1 METSFRIPEECFP
14 RDPRRMATRGGQRPC
29 QAGSRP
35 ADAVAVAARND
46 DRPELQYR
54 AVFGSHCVRRID
66 AGNARSV
73 RQKPHSV
80 RPTRNADPLAY
91 GRQKA
96 VVSARAAF
104 RAGMVEYRRPPS
116 EGHNRSRLLK
126 KDRVGSAWWMT
137 GDAGHRRM
145 RRVSGRRGLPGQ
157 QLEVVCRGSHG
168 ELLSCSGEASQ
179 LERS

>member
-1 METSFRIPEECFP
+1 DGYVTNLRLRPGDYAEAGNTKVAVVDSSSFWVTGYFEETKLAGIAPGMKARIRLMGFEQPI
-14 RDPRRMATRGGQRPC
+14 D
-29 QAGSRP
+29 
-35 ADAVAVAARND
+35 VAARND

-116 EGHNRSRLLK
+116 EGHNRSVL
-126 KDRVGSAWWMT
+126 T
-137 GDAGHRRM
+137 
-145 RRVSGRRGLPGQ
+145 
-157 QLEVVCRGSHG
+157 LETAAALART
-168 ELLSCSGEASQ
+168 EL
-179 LERS
+179 

>member
-1 METSFRIPEECFP
+1 MEEECARYRCEGEDGSPITVLEFQYFGQAETKP
-14 RDPRRMATRGGQRPC
+14 GRRRYPGAQRL
-29 QAGSRP
+29 
-35 ADAVAVAARND
+35 DVAARND

-116 EGHNRSRLLK
+116 EGHNRSVL
-126 KDRVGSAWWMT
+126 T
-137 GDAGHRRM
+137 
-145 RRVSGRRGLPGQ
+145 
-157 QLEVVCRGSHG
+157 LETAAALART
-168 ELLSCSGEASQ
+168 EL
-179 LERS
+179 